1 MCVTSRKLK
10 FKDYKNF
17 LEVPQTE
24 IKQTISE
31 KIKLMQIVLKKVKKN
46 SSKQKVNIK
55 NAVNILHEK
64 S

>member
-10 FKDYKNF
+10 FKDYKKF

-31 KIKLMQIVLKKVKKN
+31 KIKLMQIVLKKVEKN

>member
-10 FKDYKNF
+10 FKDYKKF

-46 SSKQKVNIK
+46 SSKQKVIIK
-55 NAVNILHEK
+55 NAGKILMENP
-64 S
+64 

>member
-10 FKDYKNF
+10 FKDYKKF

-55 NAVNILHEK
+55 NAVNISHEK